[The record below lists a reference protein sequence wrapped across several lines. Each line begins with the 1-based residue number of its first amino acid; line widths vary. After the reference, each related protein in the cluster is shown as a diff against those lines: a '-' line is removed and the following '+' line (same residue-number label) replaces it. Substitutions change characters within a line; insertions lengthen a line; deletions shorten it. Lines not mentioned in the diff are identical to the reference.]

1 MKIDAHHHFW
11 KYDPQTYSWMN
22 DQMEIL
28 KKDYL
33 PENLKDNIL
42 ATDIEG
48 VISVQADQSLRETE
62 DLLTYAEAHNFILG
76 VVGWLPLAD
85 SNVEKI
91 MESYADQSLLKGIR
105 HVVQDEP
112 NNQFILGKEFN
123 QGVSLIKKFNWIYDI
138 LIFER
143 QLGPTIQF
151 VDQHPHQ
158 VFVLDHIAKPRIGD
172 AMMEPWK
179 SQMYELAKRE
189 NVSCKLSGIATE
201 AKWKEWRED
210 DLTPYM
216 EIALDAFGP
225 NRMMFG
231 SDWPVARLAIEYSTW
246 VDLCRRF
253 ISSLSVDEQALIEGS
268 VAEQIY
274 GLN

>member
-42 ATDIEG
+42 ATDIDG
-48 VISVQADQSLRETE
+48 VISVQADQSLRETD

-112 NNQFILGKEFN
+112 NNKFILGKEFN
-123 QGVSLIKKFNWIYDI
+123 QGVSLIKKFNWVYDI

-231 SDWPVARLAIEYSTW
+231 SDWPVARLAVEYGPW

-253 ISSLSVDEQALIEGS
+253 ISSLSVDEQALIEGR
-268 VAEQIY
+268 VAEKIY
-274 GLN
+274 GLI

>member
-1 MKIDAHHHFW
+1 MKIDSHHHFW
-11 KYDPQTYSWMN
+11 KYDPQTYPWMN

-33 PENLKDNIL
+33 PEDLKDNIL
-42 ATDIEG
+42 ATNIDG

-85 SNVEKI
+85 SSVEKI

-112 NNQFILGKEFN
+112 NNKFILGKEFN
-123 QGVSLIKKFNWIYDI
+123 QGVSLIKKFNWVYDI

-151 VDQHPHQ
+151 VDQHPDQ
-158 VFVLDHIAKPRIGD
+158 VFVLDHIAKPRIGE

-201 AKWKEWRED
+201 AKWKGWKED

-231 SDWPVARLAIEYSTW
+231 SDWPVARLAIEYGPW
-246 VDLCRRF
+246 VDLCRGF
-253 ISSLSVDEQALIEGS
+253 ISSLSVDEQALIEGG
-268 VAEQIY
+268 VAEKIY
-274 GLN
+274 GLI